1 MQLRSTN
8 SSNRNG
14 KNNGIT
20 LPSAMAQELSIRKAY
35 EHSGPIDYNAVGFV
49 ECHGTGTPIGD
60 PIETTAIA
68 NVFEDSRD
76 WHDPI
81 LIGSTKPQVGH
92 GEAGSALTSIIK
104 VVLAMEKG
112 IIPGTIGIDKLN
124 PNCECPEILMPYLSD
139 DAG

>member
-1 MQLRSTN
+1 
-8 SSNRNG
+8 
-14 KNNGIT
+14 
-20 LPSAMAQELSIRKAY
+20 MAQELSIRKAY

-92 GEAGSALTSIIK
+92 DGAGSTLTSIIK

-112 IIPGTIGIDKLN
+112 IIPGTIGINKLN
-124 PNCECPEILMPYLSD
+124 PNRECPEILISYLSD
-139 DAG
+139 DASKLVN